1 MFAFVVANDSVD
13 VLMFYGQLLMVT
25 SALQGIPGLDELGHL
40 FVEFGMSEWTEGLP
54 ALVFVP
60 EDCTIEL
67 QVGNKHGMFF
77 LTPDASFSI
86 RRMLRQTFL
95 REGSFREHWRGKL
108 TRFLAF

>member
-13 VLMFYGQLLMVT
+13 ILVFDGQLLMVA
-25 SALQGIPGLDELGHL
+25 SALQGIPGLDKLCHL
-40 FVEFGMSEWTEGLP
+40 FVEFRMSEWTEGLP

-77 LTPDASFSI
+77 FTPNASFPI
-86 RRMLRQTFL
+86 RRMLRQAFS